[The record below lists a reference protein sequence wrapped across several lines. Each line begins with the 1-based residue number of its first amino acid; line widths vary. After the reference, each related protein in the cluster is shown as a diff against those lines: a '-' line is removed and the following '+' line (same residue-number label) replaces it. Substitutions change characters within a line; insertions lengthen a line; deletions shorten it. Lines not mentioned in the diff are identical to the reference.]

1 MADEKMLDFLR
12 VLIAAAWA
20 DGEITYHELNNLK
33 AYFREL
39 DLGEEQITALEPYL
53 ADPIG
58 PDEARTIVDD
68 FLSRARRSERETL
81 VAAVRD
87 LVLADGALD
96 GGEKSFLEMLDTA
109 RAETTTAG
117 VFVAQLKRLWGG
129 SGGHAAETARRS
141 DLIDEFIRNR
151 VLYQV
156 KRRLLLHGG
165 VTALDAD
172 TERELRY
179 VCALAGLLGHVAG
192 ADQSFDADERATIAE
207 ILDAVSSLQH
217 RDVDIIVDI
226 VESEVLSDIG
236 YFSFARE
243 LDQLAGPEERT
254 RVLTLLFDVAAA
266 DGEIIHEELEEIR
279 KISKALH
286 IDHQSFIAAKMAAME
301 G

>member
-1 MADEKMLDFLR
+1 MADDKLLDFLR

-39 DLGEEQITALEPYL
+39 DLDEEQMTALEPYL
-53 ADPIG
+53 ADSIG

-68 FLSRARRSERETL
+68 FLARARRSERETL

-87 LVLADGALD
+87 LVLSDGALE
-96 GGEKSFLEMLDTA
+96 GGEKAFLDMVDSA
-109 RAETTTAG
+109 RGETTTAG
-117 VFVAQLKRLWGG
+117 VFVNQLKRLWGK
-129 SGGHAAETARRS
+129 SGAHTSEAVRRS

-165 VTALDAD
+165 TAELDAD

-207 ILDAVSSLQH
+207 ILDAMSTLQH

-236 YFSFARE
+236 YFSFAHE
-243 LDQLAGPEERT
+243 LDELATPEERM
-254 RVLTLLFDVAAA
+254 RVLALLFDVAAA
-266 DGEIIHEELEEIR
+266 DGEITHEELEEIR